1 MPDEEEQSP
10 EPEKTFGFER
20 DVGSMMF
27 TKEQEKTFIDKV
39 LDRKDSERLRQ
50 LMMKEELDRSELLE
64 LLYIIVSINTKLVNF
79 SDWDRYLL
87 GKFLAWIRDFC
98 TLHESLL
105 DYIISLEKEEKAIR
119 KSKTEMDTEEEWEKA
134 KEDIADIRIT
144 MRQIQRLASHNL
156 KFLVDIYLYL
166 SNSTL
171 SISAVAF
178 DTLSKN
184 RFEYSYPQ
192 QGYQPAQPPQRK
204 GVLDFLKRDKGT

>member
-1 MPDEEEQSP
+1 MPEDEQQP
-10 EPEKTFGFER
+10 NGPTYGFEK
-20 DVGSMMF
+20 DMGGMLF

-39 LDRKDSERLRQ
+39 LDRKDSERLRD

-105 DYIISLEKEEKAIR
+105 DYILSLENEEAELT
-119 KSKTEMDTEEEWEKA
+119 KTKDETMTDDEWKKA
-134 KEDIADIRIT
+134 KVQIADIRTT
-144 MRQIQRLASHNL
+144 MRSIQKLASHNL

-171 SISAVAF
+171 SIGAVAF

-184 RFEYSYPQ
+184 RFEYSYPA
-192 QGYQPAQPPQRK
+192 QGYNPAQPPQKK
-204 GVLDFLKRDKGT
+204 GVFDWLKKKE

>member
-1 MPDEEEQSP
+1 MTDEEQQTQQ
-10 EPEKTFGFER
+10 EPEKTFGFEK

-50 LMMKEELDRSELLE
+50 LMMTEELDRSQLLE

-105 DYIISLEKEEKAIR
+105 DYIVQLEKEEGILLKL
-119 KSKTEMDTEEEWEKA
+119 KSEKLTDDEWKTS
-134 KEDIADIRIT
+134 KEQMSDIRAT
-144 MRQIQRLASHNL
+144 MKQIQRLASHNL

-171 SISAVAF
+171 SIGAVAF

-184 RFEYSYPQ
+184 RFEYSYPA
-192 QGYQPAQPPQRK
+192 QGYNPAQPPQKK
-204 GVLDFLKRDKGT
+204 GVFDWLKKKD